1 MFAVMSNKEERPA
14 DAEPGDGGYLLF
26 ARGLLAPRR
35 HTHIDAKSL
44 ASHSQSHNRARN
56 TVVDDETSDASVELI
71 ALVICKTRRHRAKQR
86 PEIDL
91 KLAHN

>member
-1 MFAVMSNKEERPA
+1 MPSLVMVATCCSLE
-14 DAEPGDGGYLLF
+14 DCSLLGVTHTST
-26 ARGLLAPRR
+26 RNHWPR
-35 HTHIDAKSL
+35 T
-44 ASHSQSHNRARN
+44 QSHNRARN